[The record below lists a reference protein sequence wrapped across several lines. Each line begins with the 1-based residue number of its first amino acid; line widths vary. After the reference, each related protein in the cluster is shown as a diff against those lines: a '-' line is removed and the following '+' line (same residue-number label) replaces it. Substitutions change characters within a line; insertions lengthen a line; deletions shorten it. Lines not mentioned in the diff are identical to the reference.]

1 MLTRSQTRNQLA
13 LLTESYVDT
22 EPTTYNQAKNHSHW
36 VNAMNKEHAA
46 LLTNQ
51 TWELVP
57 LFPEQNVVGC
67 KWVFKIKRWA
77 NGSIEWYKTQLV
89 AKEFHQEEG
98 VDFFDTFSPII
109 RPTTIRLVLFIALSY
124 GWDIK

>member
-57 LFPEQNVVGC
+57 LFPEQNMVGC
-67 KWVFKIKRWA
+67 KWVFKIKR
-77 NGSIEWYKTQLV
+77 
-89 AKEFHQEEG
+89 
-98 VDFFDTFSPII
+98 
-109 RPTTIRLVLFIALSY
+109 
-124 GWDIK
+124 